1 MKYIINASQE
11 TKGELFN
18 LGSMLLWGMMPVL
31 IRSSSGI
38 VPPLFFSGSS
48 IFLAGLVCL
57 CVLIVQKKTGELLC
71 AAAFRDMMIS
81 TLIISVLFYGV
92 LFFAGQ
98 KTSAGN
104 IAIIGQSEV
113 VWTFMFFTVFGFE
126 KLTLKKTLG
135 AVVVV
140 LGVLMIVIKSF
151 SGNFVVWDLLLFII
165 FAITPLGNYFQKK
178 ALRRVSS
185 ITQLC
190 FRSLVGG
197 ALSLIASLA
206 FEQGGF
212 SLISVPATIV
222 LVLLNGVL
230 ALGLSKVLFLESLKR
245 LEVSKTIAM
254 GAAAPAVT
262 MTAAYFI
269 LNEKPDILQLL
280 GLVLV
285 VSGISIM
292 ITKSRSIRF

>member
-1 MKYIINASQE
+1 MNHMKNLSQE
-11 TKGELFN
+11 TIGEVFN
-18 LGSMLLWGMMPVL
+18 LGAMLLWGMMPVL
-31 IRSSSGI
+31 VRSSSGI

-48 IFLAGLVCL
+48 IFLAGLVCFF
-57 CVLIVQKKTGELLC
+57 VLMVQKKIGEIFC
-71 AAAFRDMMIS
+71 AAAFRDMMMS

-113 VWTFMFFTVFGFE
+113 VWTFMFFTLLGFE

-135 AVVVV
+135 AAVVVC
-140 LGVLMIVIKSF
+140 GVLMIVIKSF
-151 SGNFVVWDLLLFII
+151 SGDFVVWDFVLLLV
-165 FAITPLGNYFQKK
+165 FAITPLGNYFQKR
-178 ALRRVSS
+178 ALKRVSS

-197 ALSLIASLA
+197 SLSLIASLI
-206 FEQGGF
+206 FERGHF
-212 SLISVPATIV
+212 TEASAVPIVV
-222 LVLLNGVL
+222 LVLLNGIL
-230 ALGLSKVLFLESLKR
+230 ALGLSKIMFLESLKR

-280 GLVLV
+280 GLALV
-285 VSGISIM
+285 VLGILVM
-292 ITKSRSIRF
+292 INKSRSIRL